1 MWELTLDTSLENIAN
16 TTGGQLE
23 KLRGTDYA
31 ADGITEIQREQE
43 MRKLVT
49 RWTWRIAR
57 NSDPIHLDRVTKTWS
72 NPACGRHTSSSRSRI
87 SLTLLK
93 LSCKINGKEYFRNF
107 SFSEAMGAVP
117 IDHSKFQVSPCV
129 QHSKWFQKCDFSN
142 SLFLLDV
149 TE

>member
-1 MWELTLDTSLENIAN
+1 MLELTLDTSLENIVN

-72 NPACGRHTSSSRSRI
+72 NPACGRHISSPLSRI
-87 SLTLLK
+87 SLKLLH
-93 LSCKINGKEYFRNF
+93 KINGKEYFRDF
-107 SFSEAMGAVP
+107 SFSEALGAVP
-117 IDHSKFQVSPCV
+117 IDHSKFQVSHCV
-129 QHSKWFQKCDFSN
+129 QHSKWF
-142 SLFLLDV
+142 
-149 TE
+149 